1 MICEKHLTLISVAAP
16 LVPLAL
22 TPTPNIYQFP
32 KFSSNSRLFGSSGD
46 DTFDLC
52 H

>member
-1 MICEKHLTLISVAAP
+1 MICEKHLTLISVGAP
-16 LVPLAL
+16 LVL

-32 KFSSNSRLFGSSGD
+32 KFSSNSRLFGSSGN